1 MKIQHDLISVLLFWS
16 LYVPISLVLWF
27 ETGHK
32 DNWAIILVIGVAI
45 VLFYL
50 IINLIIT
57 KMKKKKEINEGEER
71 EQKEITIEKQ
81 NFPLPLLDYDNVFKE
96 NFGVVKRDVD

>member
-32 DNWAIILVIGVAI
+32 DNWAIILAIGVAI

-50 IINLIIT
+50 IFNLIIT
-57 KMKKKKEINEGEER
+57 KLRKKKEINGGGEPEL
-71 EQKEITIEKQ
+71 KEITVEKQ
-81 NFPLPLLDYDNVFKE
+81 DFPLPSPDYDNVFKE
-96 NFGVVKRDVD
+96 NFGVVTHDVD

>member
-32 DNWAIILVIGVAI
+32 DNWAIILAIGVAI

-50 IINLIIT
+50 IFNLIIT
-57 KMKKKKEINEGEER
+57 KLRKKKEINEGEEP
-71 EQKEITIEKQ
+71 ELEEITVEKQ
-81 NFPLPLLDYDNVFKE
+81 DFPLLPPDYDNVFKE
-96 NFGVVKRDVD
+96 NFGVVTHDVD